1 MTSDG
6 INPREEKI
14 ADIQDTRACEDVSEV
29 RSLMVLVQYSSKF
42 MPDAASV
49 AGLILTLADG
59 KVLRMYEGG
68 QQFAIFA
75 RFDCPRD

>member
-1 MTSDG
+1 
-6 INPREEKI
+6 
-14 ADIQDTRACEDVSEV
+14 
-29 RSLMVLVQYSSKF
+29 MVLVQYSSKF

-68 QQFAIFA
+68 QQFVIFA